1 MPPEATPREAAGPFA
16 ALRRLAPDS
25 PARAFAIV
33 IAVCVV
39 CSVLVSSAAV
49 VLAPIQHENAL
60 KVRQRQILLAA
71 GLLDPS
77 RDPVGQFSQVTPR
90 MVDLRT
96 GDYVE
101 AGDPVDF
108 DVAAESRAP
117 GSSQAVPDEADVAKV
132 RRRPDAMPVYLIERQ
147 GRVETVALPVHGYGL
162 WSTMYGFL
170 ALEGDG
176 RTVKGITFYQ
186 HGETPGL
193 GSEIDNPAWQARW
206 VGKQALAADGS
217 VLLRVVKGEPR
228 GEGIEHQVDGLAG
241 ATLTARG
248 VENLVHYWLGEQG
261 FGPYL
266 ARLRAAS
273 GGAADET

>member
-1 MPPEATPREAAGPFA
+1 MSPEDAGRSA
-16 ALRRLAPDS
+16 GTAR
-25 PARAFAIV
+25 RAFRIV

-60 KVRQRQILLAA
+60 KVRKRQILQAA
-71 GLLDPS
+71 GLLLAGGD
-77 RDPVGQFSQVTPR
+77 VNQQFARMTPR
-90 MVDLRT
+90 MVSLDD

-108 DVAAESRAP
+108 DVARASRDPAA
-117 GSSQAVPDEADVAKV
+117 SSAVAAGTDIAKI
-132 RRRPDAMPVYLIERQ
+132 RRRPAIMPVYLVEQ
-147 GRVETVALPVHGYGL
+147 AGRIETVVLPVHGYGL

-170 ALEGDG
+170 ALDGDG
-176 RTVKGITFYQ
+176 RTVKGISFYQ

-193 GSEIDNPAWQARW
+193 GAEIDNPSWQAKW
-206 VGKQALAADGS
+206 IGKQALAADGD
-217 VLLRVVKGEPR
+217 VLLSVVKGEPR
-228 GEGIEHQVDGLAG
+228 GARVASEVDGLAG

-248 VENLVHYWLGEQG
+248 VENLVRYWLGEQG

-266 ARLRAAS
+266 ARLRRMQ
-273 GGAADET
+273 GGTTDEG

>member
-1 MPPEATPREAAGPFA
+1 MPPEAAPREAGGLFA
-16 ALRRLAPDS
+16 ALRRPAPDS
-25 PARAFAIV
+25 PVRAFAIV

-39 CSVLVSSAAV
+39 SSVLVSTAAV
-49 VLAPIQHENAL
+49 VLAPIQRENAL
-60 KVRQRQILLAA
+60 KVRQRQILQAA

-77 RDPVGQFSQVTPR
+77 RSLVEQFSQVAPR

-117 GSSQAVPDEADVAKV
+117 GSSQPVPDEADVAKV
-132 RRRPDAMPVYLIERQ
+132 RRRPDTMPVYLIERQ
-147 GRVETVALPVHGYGL
+147 GRVGTVVLPVHGYGL
-162 WSTMYGFL
+162 WSTMYGYL

-176 RTVKGITFYQ
+176 RTIKGITFYQ

-193 GSEIDNPAWQARW
+193 GGEIDNPAWQAKW
-206 VGKQALAADGS
+206 AGKQALAADGD

-228 GEGIEHQVDGLAG
+228 GDGVEYQVDGLAG

-266 ARLRAAS
+266 ARLRTAS
-273 GGAADET
+273 GGAADED